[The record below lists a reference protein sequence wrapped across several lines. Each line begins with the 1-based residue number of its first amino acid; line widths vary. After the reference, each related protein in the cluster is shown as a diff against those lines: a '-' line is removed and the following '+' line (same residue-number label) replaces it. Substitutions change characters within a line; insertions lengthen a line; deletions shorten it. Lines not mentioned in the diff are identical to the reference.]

1 MPITQDRMIAI
12 VNAGRDYKQAYE
24 STRAAIE
31 HHFNAVLSNNEEPAI
46 ALEAIFQHTKPA
58 IVLQNISNSA
68 AILEVEHAYFRHFRK
83 RNDNAAARAL
93 RKRRSLLTGLMTQPS
108 AEPTQQLPQSTA
120 PKQTIR
126 PTITNIANTDE
137 EQVQSDTELI
147 LDDESKSSILDFINK
162 QDDNKPSKG

>member
-1 MPITQDRMIAI
+1 MPITQDRMIALI
-12 VNAGRDYKQAYE
+12 NAGRDYKQAYE

-31 HHFNAVLSNNEEPAI
+31 LHFTAVQTSQEEPGP

-58 IVLQNISNSA
+58 TVLTNISNSA
-68 AILEVEHAYFRHFRK
+68 SILEVEHSYFHHFRK

-93 RKRRSLLTGLMTQPS
+93 RKRRSLLTGLMAKPS

-126 PTITNIANTDE
+126 PTIANITNSDSD
-137 EQVQSDTELI
+137 QVQSDTDINLT
-147 LDDESKSSILDFINK
+147 DETQDEINK
-162 QDDNKPSKG
+162 FLERQK